1 MNSGYRGLNVERI
14 LNISKPFNSKL
25 LTGASSDLIDNHKR
39 LKQFFGDKITLS
51 KESVSEVDKGFVE
64 RFRELIEANLIDSEL
79 SVEEL
84 GSKMGLSRV
93 QLYRKIKALTNI
105 LPMNWCVLPD

>member
-1 MNSGYRGLNVERI
+1 M
-14 LNISKPFNSKL
+14 
-25 LTGASSDLIDNHKR
+25 
-39 LKQFFGDKITLS
+39 
-51 KESVSEVDKGFVE
+51 E

-93 QLYRKIKALTNI
+93 LVIYVNGIGKILV
-105 LPMNWCVLPD
+105 C